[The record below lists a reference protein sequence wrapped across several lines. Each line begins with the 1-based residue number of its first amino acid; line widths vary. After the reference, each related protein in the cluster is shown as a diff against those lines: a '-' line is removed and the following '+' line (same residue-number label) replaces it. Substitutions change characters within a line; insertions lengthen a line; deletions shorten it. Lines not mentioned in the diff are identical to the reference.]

1 MKIFDCFMYF
11 DEEQVL
17 DLRLNILHKDVD
29 YFVIV
34 ESTYNHKGE
43 KRRLL
48 FDKKKFL
55 KFKDKIIYLIYDKT
69 PESVWPINEED
80 TDELKNHKYIM
91 NPLYRENAQ
100 RNFISEGLKIANKD
114 DLILVSDVDEIPK
127 LDSLDL
133 SKIKNEI
140 ILFRQDMFY
149 YKYNLNLPDFKWSGT
164 KGVRKKRL
172 ISPQWLRN
180 IKDKKYPFF
189 RVDTF
194 FSDKK
199 YTNIK
204 IVSDGGWHFSNIKTP
219 ELIEHKLRSY
229 LHHREFDQK
238 SLTVDEINS
247 LVKKKQAIYDLRI
260 DKTVNKVGNGLILTN
275 FDLKKLPSY
284 IKNNLEK
291 YKDWLD

>member
-1 MKIFDCFMYF
+1 MYF

-247 LVKKKQAIYDLRI
+247 LVKKKQAIYDLRV

>member
-69 PESVWPINEED
+69 PESVWPINEKD
-80 TDELKNHKYIM
+80 TNELKNHKYIM

-189 RVDTF
+189 RIDTF

-238 SLTVDEINS
+238 SLTVDEINA
-247 LVKKKQAIYDLRI
+247 LVKKKQAIYDLRV

-275 FDLKKLPSY
+275 FDLEKLPSY

>member
-34 ESTYNHKGE
+34 ESTHNHKGE

-127 LDSLDL
+127 LESLNL

-140 ILFRQDMFY
+140 ILFKQDMFY

-164 KGVRKKRL
+164 KGVRKKKL

-180 IKDKKYPFF
+180 IKDKKYPLF

-204 IVSDGGWHFSNIKTP
+204 IISDGGWHFSNIKSP

-238 SLTVDEINS
+238 SLTVDEIKN
-247 LVKKKQAIYDLRI
+247 LVKKKQAIYDLRV
-260 DKTVNKVGNGLILTN
+260 DKTVNKVGNGLILNN

>member
-17 DLRLNILHKDVD
+17 DLRLNILYKDVD

-247 LVKKKQAIYDLRI
+247 LVKKKQAIYDLRV

>member
-247 LVKKKQAIYDLRI
+247 LVKK
-260 DKTVNKVGNGLILTN
+260 NKLFMI
-275 FDLKKLPSY
+275 
-284 IKNNLEK
+284 
-291 YKDWLD
+291 

>member
-247 LVKKKQAIYDLRI
+247 LVKKKQAIYDLRV

>member
-133 SKIKNEI
+133 SKIKDEI

-247 LVKKKQAIYDLRI
+247 LVKKKQAIYDLRV

>member
-189 RVDTF
+189 RIDTF

-247 LVKKKQAIYDLRI
+247 LVKKKQAIYDLRV